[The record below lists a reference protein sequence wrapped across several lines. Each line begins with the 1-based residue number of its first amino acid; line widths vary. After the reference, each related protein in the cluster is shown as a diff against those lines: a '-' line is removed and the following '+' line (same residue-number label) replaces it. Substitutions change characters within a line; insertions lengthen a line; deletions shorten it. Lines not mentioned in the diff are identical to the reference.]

1 MRLVILVFSPL
12 VVVIF
17 INPPGDH
24 GEGSQDTTGG
34 ERQRQL
40 VPGVSGGDLPW
51 PRYTKCHRLQQVIL
65 SLHISRIIS
74 FGILGTL

>member
-40 VPGVSGGDLPW
+40 VPGVSGGDLSW

-65 SLHISRIIS
+65 SLHISRIIAL
-74 FGILGTL
+74 GILGTL